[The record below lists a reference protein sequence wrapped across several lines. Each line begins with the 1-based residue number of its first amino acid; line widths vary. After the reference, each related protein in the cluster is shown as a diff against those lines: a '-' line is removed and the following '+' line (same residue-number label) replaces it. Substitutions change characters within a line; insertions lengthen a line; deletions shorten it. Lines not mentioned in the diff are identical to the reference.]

1 MVTLLRCKRARC
13 FSPGRPASI
22 FLNTRFV
29 ELGSGE
35 PVEVI
40 ANGKAFVAWL
50 AEAGLLGKT
59 PKLRFGA
66 KALDDAAAE
75 ARKLREWAS
84 DWVARWRRE
93 PGRDFCAEL
102 EQLNR
107 LLGRVSYSKQ
117 VAAERGVPALA
128 EQPRIERASDLLAL
142 VALELARLVTSE
154 APDLVKRCEGDGC
167 VLWFVDRTKAHR
179 RRFCSAAVCGNR
191 AKVAAFRE
199 REREQH

>member
-1 MVTLLRCKRARC
+1 VQTGALFLA
-13 FSPGRPASI
+13 GQAGLD

-50 AEAGLLGKT
+50 SEAGLLGAT
-59 PKLRFGA
+59 PKLRFST
-66 KALDDAAAE
+66 KALDAAAAE
-75 ARKLREWAS
+75 ARQLREWAS

-93 PGRDFCAEL
+93 PGRDSCAEL
-102 EQLNR
+102 GQLNR
-107 LLGRVSYSKQ
+107 LLGRVSYAKQ
-117 VAAERGVPALA
+117 VAAERGALALA
-128 EQPRIERASDLLAL
+128 EQPRIETASDLLAL

-154 APDLVKRCEGDGC
+154 APDLVKRCEGEGC

-179 RRFCSAAVCGNR
+179 RRFCSAAACGNR